1 MGQGNPGSWSL
12 DTHAT
17 KKDLPSAG
25 GGDPFYTR
33 TISQWAS
40 TLGGKKFTEFRT
52 SLLAMR
58 KRTHT
63 HTQYFPPQNNGRT
76 KVSDGQAG

>member
-1 MGQGNPGSWSL
+1 
-12 DTHAT
+12 
-17 KKDLPSAG
+17 
-25 GGDPFYTR
+25 
-33 TISQWAS
+33 
-40 TLGGKKFTEFRT
+40 LGGKKFTEFRT